1 MGTRLALSLARM
13 SSLGEW
19 REHTFLT
26 SGRTIEN
33 LVNGT
38 LKGNP
43 IISR

>member
-1 MGTRLALSLARM
+1 MGTRLTLSLARM
-13 SSLGEW
+13 NSLGKG

-33 LVNGT
+33 LVNAT